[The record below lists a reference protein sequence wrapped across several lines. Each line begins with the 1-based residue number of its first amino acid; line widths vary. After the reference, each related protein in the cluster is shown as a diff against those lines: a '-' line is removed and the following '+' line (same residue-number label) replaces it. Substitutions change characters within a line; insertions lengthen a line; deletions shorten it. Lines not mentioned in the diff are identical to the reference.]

1 MLDVIQAPT
10 PYIIGILR
18 SCESYLVNNDE
29 LAGQEN
35 SDILIVDIDHDRV
48 RSISEYL
55 SGDSLRGSFENL
67 TSLSTSSSS
76 NARFQILPKI
86 FKIELKNEISQLRKN
101 RSSLSLD
108 DCQQRLRDVF
118 MSIFV
123 QSCYNYRDYLHQG
136 QFDREAFVQS
146 KQHTIGLFLE
156 WFTETQ
162 IFQIFI
168 RQKLERH
175 PAKPFA
181 STFDHRCEN
190 YGKTL
195 QKPTPARVTAKSV
208 KRKSATRAA
217 KTDNRF

>member
-29 LAGQEN
+29 LMSQEN

-48 RSISEYL
+48 RSISEYV

-67 TSLSTSSSS
+67 TNLSSSSSS
-76 NARFQILPKI
+76 NTRFQILPKL
-86 FKIELKNEISQLRKN
+86 FKIELKQEISTLKKT

-108 DCQQRLRDVF
+108 ECQQRLRHVF

-123 QSCYNYRDYLHQG
+123 ESCYNYRDYLRG
-136 QFDREAFVQS
+136 RFDREEFIQS
-146 KQHTIGLFLE
+146 KQHTIVLFLE
-156 WFTETQ
+156 WFTQTQ

-168 RQKLERH
+168 RQKLDPELSE
-175 PAKPFA
+175 KFA
-181 STFDHRCEN
+181 ITFDVECEK

-195 QKPTPARVTAKSV
+195 QKSTPARVTAKSV

-217 KTDNRF
+217 KTDRRF